1 MSDCLFTIPV
11 KITGPQGLAFCSK
24 HFNRFFFTHII
35 PLPSIS
41 SRPSRPKQLVHA
53 GARQLA
59 HFQLPRR
66 HGRQLREDASRTN
79 PGGLGEVINPKKKQQ
94 EEPLLLGDD
103 FRAAPWNFSDFF
115 GVHLT
120 CFDGEKRGNH
130 GFYSQ
135 KPCFKAMTIGSVTNI
150 NPGPWQPPP

>member
-79 PGGLGEVINPKKKQQ
+79 PGGLGEVINPQKNNKRNPYCWVMTLGLHPETSVIFLGCIWHVLMEKKGGTMVFIHKNRVSKQW
-94 EEPLLLGDD
+94 L
-103 FRAAPWNFSDFF
+103 
-115 GVHLT
+115 
-120 CFDGEKRGNH
+120 
-130 GFYSQ
+130 
-135 KPCFKAMTIGSVTNI
+135 
-150 NPGPWQPPP
+150 